1 MKKIIVSIL
10 IFLICIFSSV
20 QAESDL
26 KSYIDQ
32 MKEYG
37 TELFPEIEEEDF
49 IESLTT
55 GKVKIDSKTFI
66 DRILNLFIKEI
77 KNSLKLMF
85 KILAIC
91 IFCGIIKSIQA
102 SSENGVSEV
111 AFYVCYLMIA
121 ILIITSFMQV
131 VSLTKDTI
139 KSLNAFMGIIIP
151 IIIIYLTISRQYSN
165 SKLASTG
172 TAWNDSNY
180 KQLSFCTFNPT
191 CFNINRFNISQQYF
205 K

>member
-1 MKKIIVSIL
+1 MKKFIVSIL

-37 TELFPEIEEEDF
+37 TELFPEIEEKDF

-55 GKVKIDSKTFI
+55 GNVKIDSKTFI

-165 SKLASTG
+165 CKLAPTG

-180 KQLSFCTFNPT
+180 KQLSFCTLNTT
-191 CFNINRFNISQQYF
+191 CFNIYRFNIS
-205 K
+205 